1 MVDPLPVCMVI
12 IVSSVVARV
21 VIGVHCPELGADRV
35 RDASIL
41 IGCSSPC
48 LIGSLHGSCVPVL
61 SDTS

>member
-1 MVDPLPVCMVI
+1 MVI

-48 LIGSLHGSCVPVL
+48 LIRSLHGSCVPVL